1 MERARRESE
10 REKEEREKGEK
21 KREVEVFAGGE
32 VERAKSWSGD
42 GGERAPIE
50 QLPTTPKRPALGSQL
65 LRELQRPCR
74 ACAAALREKLWKAER
89 GRTDGVFSFS
99 VADARCSS
107 FLRCSP
113 CAAPSSRSAMRMNR
127 GTIPGRLSC
136 SHAPMC
142 SLRRPDGYFCRV
154 PFPLSLSLSLSLSL
168 IKGARNR
175 VRTERENRLPP
186 LSFLLF
192 FRKEGVFF
200 LLLLQ
205 LTNFLPSPLSLSESF
220 LSRREEAGARVY
232 THRGASAIGVRR

>member
-168 IKGARNR
+168 
-175 VRTERENRLPP
+175 
-186 LSFLLF
+186 
-192 FRKEGVFF
+192 
-200 LLLLQ
+200 
-205 LTNFLPSPLSLSESF
+205 
-220 LSRREEAGARVY
+220 
-232 THRGASAIGVRR
+232 